1 MRLSVAEVR
10 NLHPARQP
18 DRLLTTPG
26 LARGVQRRAEAPGFG
41 LRRAEVPAG
50 RPVKP
55 ALSIS
60 VQTKRP
66 SFRMH
71 TPRRVIHDTFSLR
84 SFRRRSRRRSSAR
97 LSRCSRCAQR
107 KNPVTLRES
116 TRTLMSGTTP
126 DVATIFILDS
136 TCTDSDT
143 HNLLS
148 LATGSKLRVGTDHQL
163 DNSAARTKVFKVSHT
178 QTSSIAPNATAVLD
192 PTYADSDTIHNLSSS
207 ILLRSTCA

>member
-10 NLHPARQP
+10 NLHPTRRP
-18 DRLLTTPG
+18 DGPLTAAG
-26 LARGVQRRAEAPGFG
+26 SARGVQRRAEVPSCRQ
-41 LRRAEVPAG
+41 RRAEVPAG
-50 RPVKP
+50 RPEKP

-97 LSRCSRCAQR
+97 LTRCSRCAQL
-107 KNPVTLRES
+107 KNPVTPRES
-116 TRTLMSGTTP
+116 TRTLMSGMTP

-148 LATGSKLRVGTDHQL
+148 LATGRKLRVGTDHQL

-178 QTSSIAPNATAVLD
+178 QTSIPGCLT
-192 PTYADSDTIHNLSSS
+192 
-207 ILLRSTCA
+207 RSG